1 MTVQQ
6 LKDRCRGIQQGC
18 LSAEAWAPWTQP
30 HSVLPEVRA
39 SLPAQRPRDQHP
51 IRPLH
56 SGADLLAVNT
66 DGNMPYDLC
75 EDEQTLDCLET
86 AMASR
91 GECTPTPTPWWGRL
105 HRESEP

>member
-1 MTVQQ
+1 MAST
-6 LKDRCRGIQQGC
+6 
-18 LSAEAWAPWTQP
+18 LSA
-30 HSVLPEVRA
+30 SC
-39 SLPAQRPRDQHP
+39 
-51 IRPLH
+51 

-91 GECTPTPTPWWGRL
+91 GESRPTCLPGGVGVLAVSRL
-105 HRESEP
+105 PCRHHPGQHRGGPGFAGAAHDRGHPEPAEVGG